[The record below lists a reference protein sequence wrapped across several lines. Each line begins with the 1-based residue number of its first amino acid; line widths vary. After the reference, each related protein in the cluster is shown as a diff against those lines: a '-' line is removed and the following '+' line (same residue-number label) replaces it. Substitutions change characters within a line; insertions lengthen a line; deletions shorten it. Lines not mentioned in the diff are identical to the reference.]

1 MAAGLL
7 FAGLSPGAAL
17 VFMLTG
23 PATNIATMGVIK
35 EQLGLRSLIAYLF
48 GVIGTAVI
56 CGLVL
61 NELYDIFEWPLQ
73 LSIGDRE
80 GFPVW
85 RELLGVILIC
95 LIARVWIQPL
105 LAAKKTLTNS
115 VEQV

>member
-1 MAAGLL
+1 M
-7 FAGLSPGAAL
+7 
-17 VFMLTG
+17 
-23 PATNIATMGVIK
+23 
-35 EQLGLRSLIAYLF
+35 IAYLV

-61 NELYDIFEWPLQ
+61 NELYNIFEWPLQ

-95 LIARVWIQPL
+95 LIARVWIQPI